1 MGTEAPVLGTLWI
14 LPWVALHLGIHSSM
28 FFAYPLLY
36 KKLVNISVSLNAR
49 SHSSKLLNPVGGG
62 VMVMLVY
69 NWSVRNTAHNLG
81 LVTGV
86 LKWASLVGL
95 KSSLTGF
102 DPTFRLIVSE
112 LN

>member
-1 MGTEAPVLGTLWI
+1 
-14 LPWVALHLGIHSSM
+14 
-28 FFAYPLLY
+28 
-36 KKLVNISVSLNAR
+36 
-49 SHSSKLLNPVGGG
+49 
-62 VMVMLVY
+62 MVMLVY